1 MVNFIIKSLSQ
12 NQYILLFLIYME
24 FWNEN
29 HVSSTLVYTDQFYSV
44 FTGETPEWFLVPY
57 DLNENNDNGLLD
69 FVWEELDDDDELD
82 WIEIL

>member
-1 MVNFIIKSLSQ
+1 
-12 NQYILLFLIYME
+12 ME

-29 HVSSTLVYTDQFYSV
+29 HVSSTLVYADQFYSV
-44 FTGETPEWFLVPY
+44 FTGRTPEWFLVPY
-57 DLNENNDNGLLD
+57 DINENNENLDRLMVYFDNLD